1 MNKTLCSIIIP
12 NYNGAKFVCETI
24 DSVLKQTY
32 KNFEI
37 IIVDDG
43 SSDSSPQIIRNYI
56 DKDNR
61 IKLYH
66 RNTKNKGA
74 SVCRNIGIEKST
86 GDYIIFLD
94 SDDILSETCIE
105 KRIQIMQNSPSLD
118 FAVFNMAVFHAILG
132 DTDITINK
140 YSEKNE
146 YLKMFIEYNLPWAIT
161 CPIWQASFLKKND
174 IRFDER
180 YQRLQDPEFHA
191 KILMKFSPE
200 FMVLRNQKSDCFY
213 RLPQT
218 GKALKPL
225 NPLVVDSFKQYYSD
239 IKELDKAKNFE
250 NELNNYVINSLHSI
264 LFFNKLNTFT
274 PIANYLN
281 FLEIKAKNKI
291 MYYFFYLCNK
301 FGLTFK
307 KGFGVSR
314 LWNMLSKKRS

>member
-12 NYNGAKFVCETI
+12 NYNGAKFVSETI

-37 IIVDDG
+37 LLIDDG
-43 SSDSSPQIIRNYI
+43 STDNSIEKIQTYI
-56 DKDNR
+56 EKDDR
-61 IKLYH
+61 IKYFK
-66 RNTKNKGA
+66 RNSANKGA
-74 SVCRNIGIEKST
+74 SVCRNIGIEKAK

-105 KRIQIMQNSPSLD
+105 KRIEIMHNNPSLD
-118 FAVFNMAVFHAILG
+118 FAVFNMAVFHAIPG
-132 DTDITINK
+132 DTDITVNK

-146 YLKMFIEYNLPWAIT
+146 YLQMFIEYNLPWQT
-161 CPIWQASFLKKND
+161 SCPIWQASFLKKNH
-174 IRFDER
+174 IRFDGR

-200 FMVLRNQKSDCFY
+200 FMVLKNQKPDCFY
-213 RLPQT
+213 RLPQP

-225 NPLVVDSFKQYYSD
+225 NPLVIDGFKQYYSD
-239 IKELDKAKNFE
+239 IKQLDKAKNFE

-281 FLEIKAKNKI
+281 FLEIKPRNKI
-291 MYYFFYLCNK
+291 TCYFFYLCNK